1 MGRPGR
7 KARMLLLGIALSCF
21 SPAPSLG
28 QITLQAQRGDG
39 IWTLLERGGIS
50 PTAARIE
57 AFKELNAERLIRG
70 DQLVAGRTYTLPEAV
85 AGGAAV
91 RVEPLFG
98 PKYERVERRSA
109 RLAGYVYYVVSG
121 HGGPDPGAVGRYAG
135 HPLPE
140 DEVAYDVGLRLARRL
155 MQEGAT
161 VHLIVQD
168 PDDGIRDGTR
178 FPLDRDERYL
188 GDVAISTSQ
197 RQRLRDQVWIINRLY
212 GVHRD
217 DAKRQR
223 VIALH
228 VDARSSAREPQI
240 DVHFQVMSERSRRFA
255 QVLLDTFR
263 EQYDRVQPGRG
274 YAGKVETRDLYLL
287 RHTRPVA
294 VLIELGNIRHE
305 RDQRRLVRAGNRQA
319 LAEWLTQGLVREA
332 ALER

>member
-1 MGRPGR
+1 MRHPGR
-7 KARMLLLGIALSCF
+7 RARALLLGVALSCL
-21 SPAPSLG
+21 SPVPSFA

-39 IWTLLERGGIS
+39 IWTLLERAGIP
-50 PTAARIE
+50 PTAARVE
-57 AFKELNAERLIRG
+57 AFKELNSERLIRG
-70 DQLVAGRTYTLPEAV
+70 DQLMAGRTYTLPDA

-91 RVEPLFG
+91 TSEPLFG
-98 PKYERVERRSA
+98 PTRQRVERRSA
-109 RLAGYVYYVVSG
+109 RLAGYVYYIVSG
-121 HGGPDPGAVGRYAG
+121 HGGPDPGAVGRYG
-135 HPLPE
+135 GQPLPE
-140 DEVAYDVGLRLARRL
+140 DEVAYDVALRLARRL

-197 RQRLRDQVWIINRLY
+197 LQRLRDQVWIINRLY

-217 DAKRQR
+217 DGKRQR

-263 EQYDRVQPGRG
+263 EQYERVQPGRG
-274 YAGKVETRDLYLL
+274 YSGKVETRDLYLL
-287 RHTRPVA
+287 RHTRPIA
-294 VLIELGNIRHE
+294 VLIELGNIRHQ

-319 LAEWLTQGLVREA
+319 VAEWLTRGLLREA
-332 ALER
+332 ASDR